1 MFLFLHFIRMTSTIL
16 KPSRPN
22 SDINAPIFMC
32 HETHFDWRNFSAAA
46 CALCLLHATYIVTSL
61 MQKGISFKVVFVITS
76 SISYFWLRWG
86 FEQRPL
92 CDGANHG
99 FIQKRKSTL
108 NYYKQSTQNILHG
121 WDADLEGWGT
131 EGPNQLLLEKF
142 PNFNNIYHSLTT
154 KAVILWR
161 NMWPFSSR

>member
-1 MFLFLHFIRMTSTIL
+1 MTSTIL
-16 KPSRPN
+16 KPSSQN
-22 SDINAPIFMC
+22 CDINAPIFMC
-32 HETHFDWRNFSAAA
+32 HETHFDWRNFPAAW
-46 CALCLLHATYIVTSL
+46 ALYLLHVTYIVTRL

-131 EGPNQLLLEKF
+131 EGPNQLLLEEF
-142 PNFNNIYHSLTT
+142 PNSITFNTHYPSGDSLKKYVTFHQSIIEDT
-154 KAVILWR
+154 
-161 NMWPFSSR
+161 